1 MAEQMMSD
9 YNVNVKQSFKNNVID
24 NDKVDRIANR
34 LVSKLGN
41 REYRAFYC
49 KVALSLPENVIESNL
64 EQSLKGRSPAKYFSW
79 LSRKSMQ

>member
-49 KVALSLPENVIESNL
+49 KVA
-64 EQSLKGRSPAKYFSW
+64 
-79 LSRKSMQ
+79 